1 MNNTLFYNWFRLNQ
15 FKFNNL
21 HYNDSRQGNSLH
33 YVGYLIGGHAKFV
46 IEQGKTVF
54 ASEGDAVFIPREY
67 RYQSYWYGNPVVF
80 ESYGFMLFPE
90 KEDINYDFQVFRP
103 NEEQLNLIRQIQKDR
118 TVCCRTIGLLYLL
131 LGSIF
136 PIISVSP
143 DYQYNAIIKK
153 AAEYMRRE
161 NCFKVSDVAEYC
173 NVSVS
178 GLYAIFKKSA
188 GLTPIKLKHRIL
200 VEKATELLTTT
211 DIPIEEISRKLGFG
225 TSGYFR
231 KIVFDVTGKTPRK
244 IRKSARVGI

>member
-1 MNNTLFYNWFRLNQ
+1 
-15 FKFNNL
+15 
-21 HYNDSRQGNSLH
+21 
-33 YVGYLIGGHAKFV
+33 
-46 IEQGKTVF
+46 
-54 ASEGDAVFIPREY
+54 
-67 RYQSYWYGNPVVF
+67 
-80 ESYGFMLFPE
+80 
-90 KEDINYDFQVFRP
+90 
-103 NEEQLNLIRQIQKDR
+103 
-118 TVCCRTIGLLYLL
+118 
-131 LGSIF
+131 
-136 PIISVSP
+136 
-143 DYQYNAIIKK
+143 
-153 AAEYMRRE
+153 MRRE
-161 NCFKVSDVAEYC
+161 NSFKVSDVAEYC